1 MPIKLPKGFSRRKSS
16 GNALDEVE
24 APAPSSF
31 RVFERPTG
39 ERRSFNDGSLLSR
52 KLSEPLSED
61 PENIFAGSEKLLPKN
76 RYGQSDDLGFS
87 QNRLIVYRGS
97 GGTDQSGFTGGMYE
111 SSSSVRFSSSSTCPS
126 STEVPATDDSQSPHS
141 RGLYDIPVPPLTS
154 ALRAAGRT
162 FSFGGRLSKTSTPP
176 PLPRHSTTGP
186 SRDRA
191 MTASTASTTTPP
203 KLLDTDLKLDKMDDL
218 HCVLDKIGTSD
229 DRASEEYSHDKH
241 PDMVRQLI
249 SYNITTYL
257 FRCCRKAN
265 ALLYRKLVCH

>member
-16 GNALDEVE
+16 GNALEEVE
-24 APAPSSF
+24 GPGPSSF

-61 PENIFAGSEKLLPKN
+61 PENIFTGSEKLLPKN
-76 RYGQSDDLGFS
+76 RYGQSHDIGFS
-87 QNRLIVYRGS
+87 RSRLIIYRGS

-126 STEVPATDDSQSPHS
+126 STEAPALDDSQSPHS

-176 PLPRHSTTGP
+176 PVPRQSTTAP

-191 MTASTASTTTPP
+191 MTASTASTATPP
-203 KLLDTDLKLDKMDDL
+203 KLLDTDLQFGKMDDL
-218 HCVLDKIGTSD
+218 HCVLDQIGTSD
-229 DRASEEYSHDKH
+229 DKASVERSHDKR

-249 SYNITTYL
+249 IYNTTTDL
-257 FRCCRKAN
+257 SPCCKKAN
-265 ALLYRKLVCH
+265 GLFYRKLVCH